1 MAKEQKTPDPSPS
14 PDLTLIIASMIRS
27 GFIEAALTSIRDAL
41 ETAADKVGLILRHY
55 APSRSAASRFRAN
68 VTRLETM
75 FRRVL
80 VLMAARIV
88 AEAAKR
94 AANKQEPITP
104 AKAGAPASK
113 MLPPDVLD
121 VTLRM
126 PRRKPFRLV
135 PPLPAR
141 AEQIDKLR
149 ALPRP
154 KPVGRDCTVF
164 VPLLYRYRTLMR
176 ALAEPERQAR
186 RMARRLAALKAA
198 GEAKPLV
205 PAEPCRHQ
213 YPPDLGVVA
222 ALLPDLT
229 RNALTYWFDTG

>member
-1 MAKEQKTPDPSPS
+1 
-14 PDLTLIIASMIRS
+14 MIRS

-41 ETAADKVGLILRHY
+41 EAAADKVGLILRHY
-55 APSRSAASRFRAN
+55 APSRSAANRFRAT

-75 FRRVL
+75 FRRLL
-80 VLMAARIV
+80 VHMAAQIV
-88 AEAAKR
+88 AEEAKR
-94 AANKQEPITP
+94 AHNSQEPITP
-104 AKAGAPASK
+104 AKAGASAGKAHPPNT
-113 MLPPDVLD
+113 LPPDVLD
-121 VTLRM
+121 VTLPM
-126 PRRKPFRLV
+126 PRRRPFRLV
-135 PPLPAR
+135 PPLPAS
-141 AEQIDKLR
+141 AEQIDRLR
-149 ALPRP
+149 ALRRP

-186 RMARRLAALKAA
+186 RMARRLAALRAA

-205 PAEPCRHQ
+205 PADPDLHQ

>member
-1 MAKEQKTPDPSPS
+1 
-14 PDLTLIIASMIRS
+14 MIRS

-41 ETAADKVGLILRHY
+41 EAAADKVGLILRHY
-55 APSRSAASRFRAN
+55 APSRSAASRFRAT

-75 FRRVL
+75 FRRLL
-80 VLMAARIV
+80 VHMAAQIV
-88 AEAAKR
+88 AEEAKR
-94 AANKQEPITP
+94 ALETRTP
-104 AKAGAPASK
+104 VIPEAAQPLSGTPSSKAYPFGD
-113 MLPPDVLD
+113 LPPDVLD
-121 VTLRM
+121 VTLPM
-126 PRRKPFRLV
+126 PRRRPFRLV
-135 PPLPAR
+135 PPLPAS
-141 AEQIDKLR
+141 AEQIDRLR
-149 ALPRP
+149 ALRRP

-186 RMARRLAALKAA
+186 RMARRLAALRAA

-205 PAEPCRHQ
+205 PADPDLHQ